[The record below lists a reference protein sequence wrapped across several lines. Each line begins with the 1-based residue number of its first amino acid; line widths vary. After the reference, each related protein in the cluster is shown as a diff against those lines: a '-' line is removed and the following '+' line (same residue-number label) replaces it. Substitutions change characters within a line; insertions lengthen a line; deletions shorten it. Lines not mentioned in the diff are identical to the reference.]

1 MNKTQQKAQEEQIAL
16 VEMYKAG
23 FRDAAGRWGK
33 KTQERALECF
43 KMRFMTKSAKKSIKK
58 QTKLTKKEF
67 KKHGSNIRQ
76 RTKTRTK

>member
-1 MNKTQQKAQEEQIAL
+1 MNKTLEKALQEQQAL
-16 VEMYKAG
+16 LEMYKAG

-43 KMRFMTKSAKKSIKK
+43 KMRFMSRETKKAIKK

-67 KKHGSNIRQ
+67 KHGKTRENKQI
-76 RTKTRTK
+76 TKT